1 MKVLIIGGGGFVGQ
15 KLARRLAKGGTL
27 RGQKIE
33 TLVLADVVDPAGI
46 DAPFAVET
54 ATCDI
59 SNPADVDALIG
70 SDVDVIYLLAAIVS
84 GQAEVDLDL
93 GYEINMSGTMN
104 VLQRCRAL
112 PHAPVVV
119 FTSSIAVFGGDE
131 MNVISDTTIPNPQT
145 SYGAQKAIGELLV
158 NDFSRRGLIDGRG
171 VRLPTISVRPGK
183 PNRAASGFMSS
194 IFREPLNGQ
203 TANCPVS
210 RDFPHFYLS
219 PRICIENLVRVA
231 EVPAEDFGS
240 NRCMTMPGQNLT
252 IGEMIY
258 AMTAVVGPEPA
269 KLITY
274 DPQPEVWEIA
284 KGWQFEIETKK
295 ARALGLVSDDSFE
308 DNIRYYI
315 EDDQPYHNA

>member
-1 MKVLIIGGGGFVGQ
+1 M
-15 KLARRLAKGGTL
+15 
-27 RGQKIE
+27 
-33 TLVLADVVDPAGI
+33 
-46 DAPFAVET
+46 
-54 ATCDI
+54 
-59 SNPADVDALIG
+59 DALIG

-93 GYEINMSGTMN
+93 GYDINMSGTMN

-131 MNVISDTTIPNPQT
+131 INVISDTTIRNPQT

-219 PRICIENLVRVA
+219 PRKCIENL
-231 EVPAEDFGS
+231 
-240 NRCMTMPGQNLT
+240 N
-252 IGEMIY
+252 
-258 AMTAVVGPEPA
+258 
-269 KLITY
+269 
-274 DPQPEVWEIA
+274 
-284 KGWQFEIETKK
+284 
-295 ARALGLVSDDSFE
+295 
-308 DNIRYYI
+308 
-315 EDDQPYHNA
+315 